1 MHCPIRSFLVGILLS
16 VLPSSLLAQV
26 NPFQGIYVGRALI
39 RVSGHGYLPR
49 YYPARMTVLP
59 DGHSIIFATQLS
71 NDVSNRVFKGGF
83 TNNVFEGFSRGR
95 FNVKIYNWAVRCK
108 ITFIRNEA
116 RINMDSVD
124 RPPGYVEDPR
134 EDKPL
139 IFYRVRS

>member
-1 MHCPIRSFLVGILLS
+1 
-16 VLPSSLLAQV
+16 
-26 NPFQGIYVGRALI
+26 
-39 RVSGHGYLPR
+39 
-49 YYPARMTVLP
+49 MTVLP